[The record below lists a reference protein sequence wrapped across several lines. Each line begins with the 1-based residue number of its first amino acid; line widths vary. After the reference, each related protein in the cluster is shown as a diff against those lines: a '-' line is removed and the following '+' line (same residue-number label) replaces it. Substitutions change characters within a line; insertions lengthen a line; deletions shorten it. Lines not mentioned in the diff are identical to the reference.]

1 MITLLHKQ
9 RKKATHLANILH
21 FPATEML
28 SQQAV
33 TKVGK
38 HIILFAVIEA
48 DYLVFWIKM

>member
-1 MITLLHKQ
+1 MYINNEKKQ
-9 RKKATHLANILH
+9 LIWVISYIFA
-21 FPATEML
+21 ATEML